1 MPGRK
6 KGCLKREGF
15 YAPSLAFPKAI
26 LQKPGFDKR
35 ALKPEQR
42 KDGEDAQ
49 PEELAGE
56 YGKTAAKGFRSCMAT
71 AACKTNRGIVSA
83 EGTPGVMQS
92 AVERTE
98 GRSRDRWNDR
108 HIYSRQGNT

>member
-83 EGTPGVMQS
+83 EGTPGVIQT

-98 GRSRDRWNDR
+98 G
-108 HIYSRQGNT
+108 

>member
-15 YAPSLAFPKAI
+15 YAPSFAFPKAI

-42 KDGEDAQ
+42 KDGEDA
-49 PEELAGE
+49 
-56 YGKTAAKGFRSCMAT
+56 
-71 AACKTNRGIVSA
+71 
-83 EGTPGVMQS
+83 
-92 AVERTE
+92 
-98 GRSRDRWNDR
+98 
-108 HIYSRQGNT
+108 

>member
-42 KDGEDAQ
+42 KDGEDAR
-49 PEELAGE
+49 PEELAE
-56 YGKTAAKGFRSCMAT
+56 NMGKQLQRASRAAWQPPHARLIG
-71 AACKTNRGIVSA
+71 G
-83 EGTPGVMQS
+83 
-92 AVERTE
+92 
-98 GRSRDRWNDR
+98 
-108 HIYSRQGNT
+108 